1 MLKTSNTYC
10 NLGVIAYS
18 PFMKSTYPEC
28 ETCHCKSESIFTHC
42 AVHELNN
49 ISSNKSCSSYKR
61 GQMIF
66 QEGNKAFGVFCL
78 NEGKV
83 KISKLG
89 SDGKEQI
96 IRLAKPGDTLG
107 YRALMSDTR
116 YSGSAI
122 ALEGT
127 QVCFIAAE
135 DFNRLLANN
144 YLIAKDMIKMLSFA
158 LGDAESALAQ
168 LALKPVRERLAEALL
183 LLLKVYGNNE
193 QTPFTISLTRDDLAS
208 LVGTAKETAIRFL
221 SEFKEEG
228 LVTTQGSAIT
238 IIDADKLLKIS
249 HMYD

>member
-1 MLKTSNTYC
+1 
-10 NLGVIAYS
+10 
-18 PFMKSTYPEC
+18 
-28 ETCHCKSESIFTHC
+28 
-42 AVHELNN
+42 
-49 ISSNKSCSSYKR
+49 
-61 GQMIF
+61 
-66 QEGNKAFGVFCL
+66 
-78 NEGKV
+78 
-83 KISKLG
+83 
-89 SDGKEQI
+89 
-96 IRLAKPGDTLG
+96 
-107 YRALMSDTR
+107 
-116 YSGSAI
+116 
-122 ALEGT
+122 
-127 QVCFIAAE
+127 
-135 DFNRLLANN
+135 
-144 YLIAKDMIKMLSFA
+144 MIKMLSFA